1 MCFRLLHVYIA
12 SIYMTKKFNPYIW
25 PKNSHLPLPHHHP
38 HYPIHYHFDPS
49 HHYLHL
55 SIPYQYIENTITNQ
69 GFFGFWFLNSLS
81 KKKKHTHTH
90 TTGSWPNMILS
101 WTHWTTIYWPINL
114 PSSFFDVVFPMLS
127 ESRRSGLFIVW
138 PIILTLFACIIVW
151 IYTKKIKYVKNSDSL
166 ASEIIKTPRKII
178 VFQIK

>member
-1 MCFRLLHVYIA
+1 MSVCFRLLHVYIA

-90 TTGSWPNMILS
+90 TQRVLGQIWYSLELTEPQFIDQSTCPRHSSTWCSLCYQSLEAVDYSLFDLS
-101 WTHWTTIYWPINL
+101 
-114 PSSFFDVVFPMLS
+114 F
-127 ESRRSGLFIVW
+127 
-138 PIILTLFACIIVW
+138 
-151 IYTKKIKYVKNSDSL
+151 
-166 ASEIIKTPRKII
+166 
-178 VFQIK
+178 